1 MSGAVLKWE
10 GVSKSFK
17 GARALEGFSLE
28 VPAGSVFGLLGRNG
42 TGKTTAIRI
51 LLGLLRP
58 DGGRSE
64 VLGEDS
70 LRLSRAV
77 RQKVG
82 YLSEESFPY
91 DDLEMP
97 RLLRFVSAF
106 FEKWDMDR
114 CERLA
119 KRMEV
124 RRDVPLGE
132 MSLGE
137 RRRAELFL
145 ALAQDPEILVLD
157 DPWLGLD
164 AVARRDFLEAALD
177 AAREEGRTLLFTSHV
192 LTDVERIVDRVAI
205 LQDGRLR
212 TASTLDDL
220 KARTKRVI
228 LDLPDGGDG
237 AGIVVP
243 GEVGRRREAGSL
255 VIVTEGWSPGL
266 EARLAAGGAEVRVE
280 DLGLEELFLEL
291 TRGPVPARGATA

>member
-1 MSGAVLKWE
+1 MSGAVLRWE
-10 GVSKSFK
+10 GVSRSFH
-17 GARALEGFSLE
+17 GTTALDGLTLE

-58 DGGRSE
+58 DAGRSE

-70 LRLSRAV
+70 LTLSRGV
-77 RQKVG
+77 RQRIG

-91 DDLEMP
+91 ADLEMP
-97 RLLRFVSAF
+97 SLLRFVSAF
-106 FEKWDMDR
+106 FERWDMDR

-119 KRMEV
+119 RRMEV
-124 RRDVPLGE
+124 RRDVPLKE

-164 AVARRDFLEAALD
+164 AVARRDFLEAALE
-177 AAREEGRTLLFTSHV
+177 AAREEGKTLLFTSHV

-212 TASTLDDL
+212 TASALDDL
-220 KARTKRVI
+220 KERTKRVI
-228 LDLPDGGDG
+228 LDLPGGGDG

-243 GEVGRRREAGSL
+243 GEVARRREAGSL

-266 EARLAAGGAEVRVE
+266 EARLSAGGAEVRVE
-280 DLGLEELFLEL
+280 DLNLEEMFLEL
-291 TRGPVPARGATA
+291 TRGPARSGGAAA

>member
-1 MSGAVLKWE
+1 MSGAVLRWD
-10 GVSKSFK
+10 GVSKSFGGSK
-17 GARALEGFSLE
+17 ALEGFSLE

-42 TGKTTAIRI
+42 TGKTTAVRI

-58 DGGRSE
+58 DAGRSE

-70 LRLSRAV
+70 LRLPRGV
-77 RQKVG
+77 RRRVG
-82 YLSEESFPY
+82 YLSEEAFPY

-106 FEKWDMDR
+106 FERWDMER

-124 RRDVPLGE
+124 RRDVPLKE

-164 AVARRDFLEAALD
+164 AVARRDFLETALE
-177 AAREEGRTLLFTSHV
+177 AAREEGKTLLFTSHV

-205 LQDGRLR
+205 LREGRVR
-212 TASTLDDL
+212 TASGLDDL

-228 LDLPDGGDG
+228 LDLPGGGDG
-237 AGIVVP
+237 GGIVVP
-243 GEVGRRREAGSL
+243 GEVARRREAGSL
-255 VIVTEGWSPGL
+255 VVVTEGRSPGL

-280 DLGLEELFLEL
+280 DLGLEEIFIEL
-291 TRGPVPARGATA
+291 TRGPAPAGGPAA